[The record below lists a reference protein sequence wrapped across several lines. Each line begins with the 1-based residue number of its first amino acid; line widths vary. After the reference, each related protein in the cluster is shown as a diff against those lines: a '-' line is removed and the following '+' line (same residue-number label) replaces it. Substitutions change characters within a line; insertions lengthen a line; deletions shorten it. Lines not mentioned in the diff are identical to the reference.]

1 MFSIKA
7 CFVGFIF
14 KKIVPIIKNQ
24 AVNLHTNGIMNRQRG
39 YRFVVVL
46 LLMLPLTIY
55 SQQQLPLSAQKMP
68 HTSPIFS
75 VTNAAG
81 RYRLDF
87 LQEMTKDGRCRLNT
101 QPFNI
106 ISSNFYTNHFGFF
119 CRQEL
124 RFEKQTDIP
133 LRVRLGSLEYVNK
146 IERKGIQ

>member
-1 MFSIKA
+1 M
-7 CFVGFIF
+7 GFIF

-39 YRFVVVL
+39 YGFVVVL
-46 LLMLPLTIY
+46 LLMLPGRIY

-68 HTSPIFS
+68 HPSPIFPI
-75 VTNAAG
+75 TNVAG
-81 RYRLDF
+81 GHRLDF
-87 LQEMTKDGRCRLNT
+87 LQEMTKDGRFCVNT

-106 ISSNFYTNHFGFF
+106 INSNFYTNHFGFF

-124 RFEKQTDIP
+124 KFEKQTDIP

-146 IERKGIQ
+146 IEGKGIR